1 MLTWCSVIYQVSIHV
16 VSIAAGRTTCVR
28 APRCATLFRPPPG
41 GLVRSTCA
49 APAHHKGYVVWHRR
63 RSRVAPS
70 QMSEAAELPNRR
82 LPKIGSADS
91 TGSGGGG
98 MIPSASTAAVMQLA
112 GDAQAADFD
121 DAFSLVHT
129 IADIL
134 FCCSVGNLKKLKAI
148 VAESGIDLAG
158 DQVRAR
164 PRRRLGPRVTHAPRA
179 GKPAD
184 VTALAPLFRPC
195 DPLATWSRP
204 WGC

>member
-1 MLTWCSVIYQVSIHV
+1 
-16 VSIAAGRTTCVR
+16 
-28 APRCATLFRPPPG
+28 
-41 GLVRSTCA
+41 
-49 APAHHKGYVVWHRR
+49 
-63 RSRVAPS
+63 
-70 QMSEAAELPNRR
+70 MSEAAELPNRR

-179 GKPAD
+179 GKPAARRWHPFFGRATPLPRGAAPGAVD
-184 VTALAPLFRPC
+184 V
-195 DPLATWSRP
+195 PLAAPTPPPVRGRP
-204 WGC
+204 GPWEY